1 MVVAKTS
8 LSEGAMWLVV
18 VSESGRLGHSAMSA
32 QWSVCPKVDAAERF
46 TRVRALVPFEE
57 DVVLPAAHAQQDL
70 ADERDVVPVVRID
83 RDLGLRPHRDLIF

>member
-18 VSESGRLGHSAMSA
+18 VSESGRLDQSAMSA